1 MNSPRCLYSF
11 LARLLINTL
20 EQNLRINLNAFLIV
34 YNSFFSV
41 KALSMDSEIQDKLNV
56 LRRKSVWVASFTLSI
71 VFLGLLDIFPA
82 MLCKLNQ
89 II

>member
-41 KALSMDSEIQDKLNV
+41 KALSVDSEIQDKLNV

-71 VFLGLLDIFPA
+71 VLLGLLDIFPA